1 MATGPNS
8 KPSFSSYRK
17 WTMGLRVFFIV
28 LLVLSVVVMVN
39 YISHDFFL
47 RLHLSTRTRNQLSPL
62 TVKLLQS
69 LTNRVRV
76 VIYYNKNEGLYST
89 VSSLLDEYKL
99 VNPKF
104 SVETVDYLRDPGGA
118 QKVKADYK
126 LASAVDKNLVIFE
139 CEGKVLVVDGKALA
153 NWTLEQVP
161 NEKELEFRNKPIA
174 FAGEKMFTSALL
186 AVTNPKPLNA
196 YFLQGHGEH
205 RLDGGDPVS
214 GYLKFQAVLQQN
226 YIRVQPTSLLG
237 TNPVP
242 LDCNLL
248 IVAGPTTAIPALEL
262 VKIQQYLNQGGRLFA
277 LFNAQSLKKETGLEA
292 ILAKW
297 GVAVGSV
304 IIKDP
309 DHSPNQKG
317 SDLVVSAFSKHP
329 LVNPLLG
336 SGLYLI
342 RPRPVGKLSS
352 RSPAADAPHI
362 EPVAFSGEKASI
374 EDDPSPTPHQFSF
387 IVAVEKGAVKGVVTE
402 RGATRM
408 VVAGDSFFLDDGNI
422 DLLANRDFV
431 GYAVNW
437 LLDRTQLLEELGPRP
452 ITEYRL
458 VMTKSQL
465 QTAQWILLA
474 GMPGAVLLFGGLVW
488 LCRRR

>member
-1 MATGPNS
+1 M
-8 KPSFSSYRK
+8 
-17 WTMGLRVFFIV
+17 
-28 LLVLSVVVMVN
+28 
-39 YISHDFFL
+39 
-47 RLHLSTRTRNQLSPL
+47 

-118 QKVKADYK
+118 QKVKTDYK
-126 LASAVDKNLVIFE
+126 LASAAEKNLVIFE

-205 RLDGGDPVS
+205 RLDGADPVS

-226 YIRVQPTSLLG
+226 YIRVQPISLLG

-242 LDCNLL
+242 LDCNLM

-262 VKIQQYLNQGGRLFA
+262 EKIQQYLNQGGRLLA
-277 LFNAQSLKKETGLEA
+277 LERHAERDPTRNPAHRRKSFDEWKVALRIRQMMKGERVAQCQRGHVGGAIGDQHGIKCAERRQPGQQAQQHASQDAEKRQKLFRGKITVCNQADKKRRDHRANCEC
-292 ILAKW
+292 
-297 GVAVGSV
+297 AVGQTDLPALKAQRLAEISGHAHV
-304 IIKDP
+304 P
-309 DHSPNQKG
+309 RAPNE
-317 SDLVVSAFSKHP
+317 V
-329 LVNPLLG
+329 
-336 SGLYLI
+336 
-342 RPRPVGKLSS
+342 
-352 RSPAADAPHI
+352 
-362 EPVAFSGEKASI
+362 
-374 EDDPSPTPHQFSF
+374 
-387 IVAVEKGAVKGVVTE
+387 
-402 RGATRM
+402 
-408 VVAGDSFFLDDGNI
+408 
-422 DLLANRDFV
+422 
-431 GYAVNW
+431 
-437 LLDRTQLLEELGPRP
+437 LEEHEDGELGLKR
-452 ITEYRL
+452 
-458 VMTKSQL
+458 
-465 QTAQWILLA
+465 
-474 GMPGAVLLFGGLVW
+474 GLHGDG
-488 LCRRR
+488 

>member
-1 MATGPNS
+1 MQANS
-8 KPSFSSYRK
+8 TPSFSSYRK

-62 TVKLLQS
+62 TVQLLQS

-118 QKVKADYK
+118 QKVKTDYK
-126 LASAVDKNLVIFE
+126 LASAAEKNLVIFE

-226 YIRVQPTSLLG
+226 YIRVQPISLLG

-262 VKIQQYLNQGGRLFA
+262 EKIQQYLNQGGRLFA
-277 LFNAQSLKKETGLEA
+277 LFNADSLKKQTGLEA

-304 IIKDP
+304 IVKDP

-342 RPRPVGKLSS
+342 RPRPVGKLGS
-352 RSPAADAPHI
+352 RAPAADAPHI
-362 EPVAFSGEKASI
+362 EPVAFSGEKAFI
-374 EDDPSPTPHQFSF
+374 EDDPSPRPHQFSF

-488 LCRRR
+488 LRRRK